1 MMLIDDAHR
10 ALDFQ
15 YILWRF
21 DTSQLDTQSLGRLD
35 NGPGKAQEDN
45 EELDDLDSQGNEIER
60 KRPENIKGSSCCT
73 IF

>member
-1 MMLIDDAHR
+1 MMLIDARHR

-21 DTSQLDTQSLGRLD
+21 HTGDLDLPTIAKLD
-35 NGPGKAQEDN
+35 KGPGRDHEED
-45 EELDDLDSQGNEIER
+45 EDVAEVDEQGNELPR
-60 KRPENIKGSSCCT
+60 KNVENIKGSSCCT

>member
-1 MMLIDDAHR
+1 MMLIDDRHR

-21 DTSQLDTQSLGRLD
+21 DTSQLDHQNLTRLD
-35 NGPGKAQEDN
+35 NGPGQNQEDR
-45 EELDDLDSQGNEIER
+45 EDVDDLDSDGNPTER
-60 KRPENIKGSSCCT
+60 KNPEMIKGSSCCT